1 LKECTFKPKINNTN
15 NNSNKT
21 ADSRLDKPVYEKLY
35 ETHREKQKKLKKK
48 VNETKNTLE
57 QKELQGC
64 TFKPQLISQ
73 KNLSFENSYNSEKPR
88 GFYETVERLR
98 SGIIENFRKKYLIEK

>member
-1 LKECTFKPKINNTN
+1 M
-15 NNSNKT
+15 
-21 ADSRLDKPVYEKLY
+21 
-35 ETHREKQKKLKKK
+35 KKK
-48 VNETKNTLE
+48 VIDTKNSLE

-64 TFKPQLISQ
+64 TFKPQLVSQ
-73 KNLSFENSYNSEKPR
+73 KNVSFESSYNSEKPR